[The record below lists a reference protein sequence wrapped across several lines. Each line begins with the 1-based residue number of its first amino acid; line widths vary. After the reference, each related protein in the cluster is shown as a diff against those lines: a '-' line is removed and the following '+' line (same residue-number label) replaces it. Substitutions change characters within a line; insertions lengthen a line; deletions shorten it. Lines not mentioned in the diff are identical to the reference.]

1 MPQEKGFFGSL
12 FDLSFQSLIATR
24 VIKVL
29 YVLSLTVIG
38 LTAIAFAIAAFSRS
52 AALGAFTL
60 LVLAPLVSLLYVIYT
75 RVILELF
82 MAVFR
87 IVENGRDLL
96 ALARAQG
103 VAVERD
109 AAGVPTAPGTLSQ
122 TPG

>member
-12 FDLSFQSLIATR
+12 FDLSFQSLIATK

-29 YVLSLTVIG
+29 YVLSLTAIG
-38 LTAIAFAIAAFSRS
+38 LTAIVFAIAAFSRS
-52 AALGAFTL
+52 AVLGAFTL
-60 LVLAPLVSLLYVIYT
+60 LVLAPLVSLVYAIYT

-103 VAVERD
+103 MTVERE
-109 AAGVPTAPGTLSQ
+109 AAGVPTAPGTLRQ